1 MRRRATCP
9 VTAARAA
16 SSMLS
21 IPFRDIENTPSGSN
35 KRGHFHIFSISG
47 TALPPPAPMLGTEQ
61 GIDAL
66 TPVSY
71 SYQEYNYQQSA
82 R

>member
-1 MRRRATCP
+1 
-9 VTAARAA
+9 
-16 SSMLS
+16 MLS

-35 KRGHFHIFSISG
+35 KRGHFNIFSLSG